1 MHQFLQ
7 TSKYTTPIHLFPNY
21 VTTSTESSTPKVSS
35 FFNNMFGI
43 RVKIALAGKGV
54 EYEYWLQGRGF
65 WLTTANSFWRWNQ
78 FITESLFSSTMGNQ
92 CVNPSSLF
100 STFFFFFFNTTV
112 QYSID
117 EVWKEK
123 SQLLP
128 SDAQAWFWADYVN
141 KQVWSIDQMQI
152 TIQLKGLFFLAIFV
166 LNLTPEAKKWNA
178 PKTFINLVTI
188 YWIDHIHRGKF
199 CTKN

>member
-100 STFFFFFFNTTV
+100 STFFFFFFQYNCSVLHWWGLEGEIPTFAIRCSSLVLGWLCQQAGMVHWSNADNNTV
-112 QYSID
+112 KRSFFFGDICFEFD
-117 EVWKEK
+117 SR
-123 SQLLP
+123 SQKMKCSKDFYQSCHHILDW
-128 SDAQAWFWADYVN
+128 SYTSW
-141 KQVWSIDQMQI
+141 QV
-152 TIQLKGLFFLAIFV
+152 L
-166 LNLTPEAKKWNA
+166 
-178 PKTFINLVTI
+178 
-188 YWIDHIHRGKF
+188 Y
-199 CTKN
+199 